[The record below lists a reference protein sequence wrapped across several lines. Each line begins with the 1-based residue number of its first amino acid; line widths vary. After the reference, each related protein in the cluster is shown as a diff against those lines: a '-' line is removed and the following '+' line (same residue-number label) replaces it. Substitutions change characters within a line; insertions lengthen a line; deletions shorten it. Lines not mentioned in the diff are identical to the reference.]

1 MGTGHATK
9 LAVLAKIQPHD
20 CFRMKVPQNAARLWL
35 IFRVLRK
42 LMLST
47 LPGLLLLVWWRT

>member
-1 MGTGHATK
+1 METGHATK
-9 LAVLAKIQPHD
+9 LAVLTKIQLHD

-35 IFRVLRK
+35 ISRVLRK

-47 LPGLLLLVWWRT
+47 FPGLLFLVWWRT